1 MIERE
6 KVIKGL
12 ICHVHGDPHTRC
24 HKCPYW
30 GTGPHGLSQCSQLFA
45 DALAILNA
53 LLKAQEPRMM
63 TLEEVKALQPDTDIW
78 IEVRYLNAPIRI
90 RACTV
95 SGFSPGGTRLFII
108 GGAHNYPMDM
118 YNNYFRCWTSRPT
131 DAQREATPWES

>member
-1 MIERE
+1 MTDRE

-53 LLKAQEPRMM
+53 LLKAQEPRVM
-63 TLEEVKALQPDTDIW
+63 TLEEVLGLKFDDVVYLQ
-78 IEVRYLNAPIRI
+78 V
-90 RACTV
+90 
-95 SGFSPGGTRLFII
+95 
-108 GGAHNYPMDM
+108 
-118 YNNYFRCWTSRPT
+118 
-131 DAQREATPWES
+131 